1 MRKEITPVECK
12 IICVEKKPNIGKKIF
27 FGEYDHYI
35 RVDYVSHE
43 IAKRLKEHAEA
54 NTWFT
59 KELNFT
65 QDIQNI
71 HKLDKIALRIFQYNI
86 AYQNLMDS
94 GVSNSFSN
102 ILAPLC
108 SQPIWQ
114 LLYMRIGYEETIHAE
129 SYSYAL
135 HLIFNEKAEQILDL
149 VYYDSFVQKRL
160 EHEVDTFEDVY
171 KYVLLGKNKDDKAKQ
186 LILEALLRT
195 YFLEGVKF
203 PFSFFTA
210 WIINEN
216 YDNAIQG
223 ISRMLK
229 LIAYDELTTHVPTG
243 YSIMNILRD
252 EEEQEFSHLFVNGW
266 FEETALKIAK
276 QVMDE
281 EIAWSNYLLKDGE
294 IPNYTREI
302 NEHFIKYQVQDKLR
316 KIKVDYTKL
325 GLNEKRS
332 DIIEWFD
339 NYRDLNKSNTALQ
352 EADNLTYQKST
363 LQNDLNKFDEFEF

>member
-1 MRKEITPVECK
+1 MRKEISPTECK
-12 IICVEKKPNIGKKIF
+12 IICVERKPKIGKKIF

-71 HKLDKIALRIFQYNI
+71 HKLDKVALRIFQYNI

-135 HLIFNEKAEQILDL
+135 HLIFNEKA
-149 VYYDSFVQKRL
+149 
-160 EHEVDTFEDVY
+160 
-171 KYVLLGKNKDDKAKQ
+171 
-186 LILEALLRT
+186 
-195 YFLEGVKF
+195 
-203 PFSFFTA
+203 
-210 WIINEN
+210 
-216 YDNAIQG
+216 
-223 ISRMLK
+223 
-229 LIAYDELTTHVPTG
+229 
-243 YSIMNILRD
+243 
-252 EEEQEFSHLFVNGW
+252 
-266 FEETALKIAK
+266 
-276 QVMDE
+276 
-281 EIAWSNYLLKDGE
+281 
-294 IPNYTREI
+294 
-302 NEHFIKYQVQDKLR
+302 
-316 KIKVDYTKL
+316 
-325 GLNEKRS
+325 
-332 DIIEWFD
+332 
-339 NYRDLNKSNTALQ
+339 
-352 EADNLTYQKST
+352 
-363 LQNDLNKFDEFEF
+363 